1 MSSKYFGKLETDK
14 CALLICDMQE
24 KFAKS
29 IQYFDDISTNISRMV
44 EGAKVLDVPIIV
56 TEQYPQGLGNTVSSI
71 GIYAHGIKPFS
82 KTSFSMATPDVLQHM
97 KEKCPNV
104 NTILLTGVETH
115 VCVINTAIDLL
126 ELGFHV
132 HVIVD
137 CCSSRVA
144 KDRIF
149 AMDRFRQMG
158 AYLNTTE
165 SVLLSLVKDKNHPQF
180 KAVQALIKEVG
191 PDTGLTQLSKL

>member
-1 MSSKYFGKLETDK
+1 MKLP
-14 CALLICDMQE
+14 
-24 KFAKS
+24 S
-29 IQYFDDISTNISRMV
+29 IL
-44 EGAKVLDVPIIV
+44 GAKLLEIPLVV

-71 GIYAHGIKPFS
+71 GIYSHGIEPFV
-82 KTSFSMATPDVLQHM
+82 KTSFSMVTPEVSKHL
-97 KEKCPNV
+97 KEKLPNV
-104 NTILLTGVETH
+104 STILLTGVETH

-126 ELGFHV
+126 ELGYNV

-137 CCSSRVA
+137 CSSSRVL

-180 KAVQALIKEVG
+180 KPIQKLIMEPG
-191 PDTGLTQLSKL
+191 PDTGLTQMAKL

>member
-1 MSSKYFGKLETDK
+1 MAKYYGKLEVGK
-14 CALLICDMQE
+14 CALFVCDMQE

-29 IQYFDDISTNISRMV
+29 IQYFDEIAVNISRMV
-44 EGAKVLDVPIIV
+44 EGAKLLEIPLVV

-71 GIYAHGIKPFS
+71 GIYSHGIEPFV
-82 KTSFSMATPDVLQHM
+82 KTSFSMVTPEVSKHL
-97 KEKCPNV
+97 KEKLPNV
-104 NTILLTGVETH
+104 STILLTGVETH

-126 ELGFHV
+126 ELGYNV

-137 CCSSRVA
+137 CSSSRVL

-180 KAVQALIKEVG
+180 KPIQKLIMEPG
-191 PDTGLTQLSKL
+191 PDTGLTQMAKL